1 MKRPKWVTIVGIL
14 AIIFGCLGV
23 LAGGQQLM
31 MPKML
36 KMQKEM
42 FTEFSKNIEKH
53 QAETSSSEDNID
65 DQTKNLEEPALPDI
79 SKSFDK
85 MFDVPPWFEKWSL
98 ISGVLKSLVSAL
110 YLFAGIWLLLMKLN
124 SVKLFYC
131 AAGISIALN
140 IVEIIVAFSASSFMI
155 MAAGAGDAFGLLIDV
170 VLIIV
175 VVTGDK
181 SAFQALPVLQPVT
194 LENETL

>member
-1 MKRPKWVTIVGIL
+1 MKRPKWATIVGIL

-23 LAGGQQLM
+23 LTGGQQVM
-31 MPKML
+31 MPKII

-53 QAETSSSEDNID
+53 QAEPSSSDNNIN
-65 DQTKNLEEPALPDI
+65 DQTKNSEEPVSPDI
-79 SKSFDK
+79 SKYFDK
-85 MFDVPPWFEKWSL
+85 MFDLPPWFGKWSL

-110 YLFAGIWLLLMKLN
+110 YLFAGIWLLLMKQN
-124 SVKLFYC
+124 SIRLFYF
-131 AAGISIALN
+131 AAGVSIALS
-140 IVEIIVAFSASSFMI
+140 IVELVVYFSTSSFMI
-155 MAAGAGDAFGLLIDV
+155 MAVGFGNAFGLLIDI

-194 LENETL
+194 PENESL